1 MYVCMYVC
9 IRGKKDE
16 TKENKKKKE
25 KRRHI
30 IRNQHI
36 HLASYLPTQPFII
49 LNARCIISEIPK
61 ALKSDFTFNCNTSHS
76 SKLENAFSLGN
87 VLQKPFFVCNFVCNQ
102 RKERICQK
110 NSSSI
115 LHIIRHL
122 KSMWS
127 PLHMQYEKKYDYICD
142 VLL

>member
-25 KRRHI
+25 KRRNI

-87 VLQKPFFVCNFVCNQ
+87 VLQKPFFVCNFSDVAKIKSEK
-102 RKERICQK
+102 RE
-110 NSSSI
+110 NSSKKLI
-115 LHIIRHL
+115 IHITYNSSFKKHVESSSYAIR
-122 KSMWS
+122 
-127 PLHMQYEKKYDYICD
+127 KK
-142 VLL
+142 V